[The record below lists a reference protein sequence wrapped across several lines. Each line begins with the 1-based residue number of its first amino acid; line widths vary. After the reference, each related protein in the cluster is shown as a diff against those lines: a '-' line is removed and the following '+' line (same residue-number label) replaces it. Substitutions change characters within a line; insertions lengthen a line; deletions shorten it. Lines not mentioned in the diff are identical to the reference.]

1 METYSAE
8 PGNRPSF
15 FPCHRENYM
24 KVTLYI
30 YAETSVLFVRI
41 FNSLL
46 RDGNEGYMGV
56 FMSI

>member
-1 METYSAE
+1 
-8 PGNRPSF
+8 
-15 FPCHRENYM
+15 M

-46 RDGNEGYMGV
+46 RDGNGCIYESATG
-56 FMSI
+56 